1 MNRRIADIKGSLVAL
16 ATPFRHTQID
26 ESALSLMCERQ
37 IQRGTTGLVVCG
49 STGEAATLSDAEQ
62 ARAIRIV
69 VESAC
74 GRVPVIAG
82 CSAAATARSVELAT
96 AARRAGA
103 DGLLCTAPPYV
114 KPTQDGVIGHL
125 RSVAHAADL
134 PVLLYDVPG
143 RVGIGIADATV
154 ARLFEQD
161 LIAGIKDATA
171 DLSRPP
177 RLALLCGEQLLQL
190 TGDDATQGGYRA
202 MGGHG
207 CISVTANIAPALC
220 ALLHSAWEAGNL
232 AEFARLRDRLDPLHA
247 ALFSET
253 NPIPLKAA
261 LAMLKL
267 CTDAVRLPLTPA
279 TPQTIER
286 LRRVLRELS
295 ALEEAS
301 VPYQRHPGVN
311 ARASA

>member
-1 MNRRIADIKGSLVAL
+1 MNHCIAKLRGSLVAL

-37 IQRGTTGLVVCG
+37 IQRGTAALVVCG
-49 STGEAATLSDAEQ
+49 STGEAATLTDAEQ
-62 ARAIRIV
+62 ARAVRIV
-69 VESAC
+69 VEAAC

-96 AARRAGA
+96 AAGRAGA

-114 KPTQDGVIGHL
+114 RPTQDGVIAHIRL
-125 RSVAHAADL
+125 VAHAADL
-134 PVLLYDVPG
+134 PVLVYDVPS
-143 RVGIGIADATV
+143 RIGIAIADATV
-154 ARLFEQD
+154 ARLFEQN
-161 LIAGIKDATA
+161 LISGIKDATA
-171 DLSRPP
+171 DHSRPP
-177 RLALLCGEQLLQL
+177 RLSALCGRRLLQL
-190 TGDDATQGGYRA
+190 TGDDATQAGYRA

-220 ALLHSAWEAGNL
+220 ALLHRAWDHGKL
-232 AEFARLRDRLDPLHA
+232 AEFARLRDWLNPLHA
-247 ALFSET
+247 ALFSES

-261 LAMLKL
+261 LSILKL

-286 LRRVLRELS
+286 LRQVLPELT

-301 VPYQRHPGVN
+301 VLRQRLAMTG
-311 ARASA
+311 

>member
-1 MNRRIADIKGSLVAL
+1 MSHSIANLQGSLVAL

-26 ESALSLMCERQ
+26 ENALSLMCERQ
-37 IQRGTTGLVVCG
+37 IQRGTAGLVVCG
-49 STGEAATLSDAEQ
+49 STGEAASLTDVEHG
-62 ARAIRIV
+62 RAIRIV
-69 VESAC
+69 VEAAC

-96 AARRAGA
+96 AAGRAGA

-114 KPTQDGVIGHL
+114 RPTQDGVIAHIRL
-125 RSVAHAADL
+125 VANAAAL
-134 PVLLYDVPG
+134 PVLLYDVPS
-143 RVGIGIADATV
+143 RVGIAIADATV
-154 ARLFEQD
+154 AALFEQN

-177 RLALLCGEQLLQL
+177 RLAALCGERLLQL
-190 TGDDATQGGYRA
+190 TGDDATQAGYRA

-207 CISVTANIAPALC
+207 CISVTANVAPALC
-220 ALLHSAWEAGNL
+220 ALLHRAWDDSNL

-247 ALFSET
+247 ALFNES
-253 NPIPLKAA
+253 NPIPLKTA

-267 CTDAVRLPLTPA
+267 CTEAVRLPLTPA
-279 TPQTIER
+279 TPQTIARLER
-286 LRRVLRELS
+286 LLPDLA

-301 VPYQRHPGVN
+301 VSRQRLFLANV
-311 ARASA
+311 RALA